1 MFITRE
7 DEHNLP
13 DFTSHDEAKA
23 YFKIDMVINF
33 ILNIPWIL
41 RVENYIFHQLC
52 CTQNI
57 QIFED
62 GEIHIVY

>member
-23 YFKIDMVINF
+23 YFKNRYGDK
-33 ILNIPWIL
+33 
-41 RVENYIFHQLC
+41 FH
-52 CTQNI
+52 
-57 QIFED
+57 
-62 GEIHIVY
+62 GS